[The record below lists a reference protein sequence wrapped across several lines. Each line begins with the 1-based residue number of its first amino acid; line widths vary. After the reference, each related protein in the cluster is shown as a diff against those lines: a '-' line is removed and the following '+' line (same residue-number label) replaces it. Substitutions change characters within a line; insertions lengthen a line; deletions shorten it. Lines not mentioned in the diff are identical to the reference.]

1 MEGLTSSS
9 FGFGTEMHFALQST
23 SPSLQAARQRVM
35 AAWSEDWADE
45 GAVVD
50 WAAAR
55 AAKPARRRVVA
66 RIFGVV
72 VGGWLVLGRRVG
84 LFVGLEVYL
93 VVLVF
98 VEEKEGESTKKFTS
112 REKKGYGAVMVVVEC
127 VVDRGGRRWILI
139 SAPRRA
145 KRDALPAFLSLP
157 R

>member
-1 MEGLTSSS
+1 
-9 FGFGTEMHFALQST
+9 MHFALQST

-84 LFVGLEVYL
+84 LFVGLEVC
-93 VVLVF
+93 LVF
-98 VEEKEGESTKKFTS
+98 GEEKEEENTKRFTS

-127 VVDRGGRRWILI
+127 VADRGGGGAEMDFNIGT
-139 SAPRRA
+139 
-145 KRDALPAFLSLP
+145 
-157 R
+157 